1 MWGCG
6 YAQQDIGNA
15 YWKRSRLCSVT
26 INVLEETMSRETEQY
41 YTSPAAQSRLPIKW
55 PYAYAS
61 HTIYQRLVN
70 AKL

>member
-1 MWGCG
+1 MLNKTSVMR
-6 YAQQDIGNA
+6 IGGGHI
-15 YWKRSRLCSVT
+15 KRLCSVT